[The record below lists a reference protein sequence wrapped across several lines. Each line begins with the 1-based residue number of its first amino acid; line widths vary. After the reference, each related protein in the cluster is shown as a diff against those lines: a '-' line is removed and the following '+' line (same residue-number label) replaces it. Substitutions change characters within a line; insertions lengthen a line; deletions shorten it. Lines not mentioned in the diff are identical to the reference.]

1 MSAASTLASGFYST
15 GTTVG
20 LAIAALVM
28 FALLFL
34 LMHFRKR

>member
-1 MSAASTLASGFYST
+1 MSAASTLATGFYNT

-20 LAIAALVM
+20 LAIAALVI